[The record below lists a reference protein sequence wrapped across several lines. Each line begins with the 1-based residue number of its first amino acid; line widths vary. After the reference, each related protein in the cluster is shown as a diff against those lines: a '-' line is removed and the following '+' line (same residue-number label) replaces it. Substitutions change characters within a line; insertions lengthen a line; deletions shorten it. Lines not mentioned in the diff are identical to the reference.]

1 MDDLDVEH
9 GERLA
14 LTILVV
20 KGWFG

>member
-20 KGWFG
+20 KWWFG